1 MRLGIV
7 GAESTHVDQVLR
19 LARTGALGPGVAVAV
34 VAVPDAEPAGD
45 DRLAALRRAGA
56 AATRSGTP
64 ERTAALLAR
73 SGVDAVLLATRDG
86 RGHRALAEPVLRAGL
101 PLLVDKPFTTDPED
115 AARLVE
121 LAAARGVPLTS
132 ASALRL
138 HPDVRALAARWRPS
152 PSGLTVTA
160 SGPADPASPHGGLA
174 FAAVHVVEAAL
185 GVLRDPVSGP
195 VAVVAGAGTRTAL
208 VPAGRDVGVVTVAT
222 PGAGTGGTGTPYQLG
237 VTGADGREDV
247 RVELGA
253 DYLLPVLSR
262 FLAGVRGGTVAP
274 SGAALVDVARVL
286 AALCA

>member
-19 LARTGALGPGVAVAV
+19 LARAGALGPGVDVAV

-45 DRLAALRRAGA
+45 DRLATLRRAGA

-73 SGVDAVLLATRDG
+73 SGVQAVLLATRDA
-86 RGHRALAEPVLRAGL
+86 RGHRALAEPLLRAGL
-101 PLLVDKPFTTDPED
+101 PLLVDKPFTADPED

-121 LAAARGVPLTS
+121 LAAAHGLPLSS

-174 FAAVHVVEAAL
+174 FTAVHVVEAAL

-222 PGAGTGGTGTPYQLG
+222 PGRGADSAGTPYQVA

-253 DYLLPVLSR
+253 DYLRPVLSR
-262 FLAGVRGGTVAP
+262 FLAGVRSGTVAP
-274 SGAALVDVARVL
+274 SGAALVDAVRVL